1 VWDGWSYPWA
11 SCLYSRG
18 LVPNAALRMLRLYAE
33 EFVAPNTFHTNS
45 TFRLKSGLDNNT
57 WRLMS
62 VEGGFMYLSGVQEML
77 LQSYGGRI
85 VIFPG
90 IPDDW
95 RGRDIAFDSLQAE
108 GGFLID
114 ARVASGQFAC
124 ARIRSPRGGRCVVR
138 DNFPKG
144 WRLLNEQGNP
154 VPKRVRD
161 GWIEWRTRE
170 DAVYFIVAAQL
181 GLKQAKAILNHWPQQ
196 DRPAANIFGV
206 K

>member
-1 VWDGWSYPWA
+1 
-11 SCLYSRG
+11 
-18 LVPNAALRMLRLYAE
+18 M
-33 EFVAPNTFHTNS
+33 T
-45 TFRLKSGLDNNT
+45 
-57 WRLMS
+57 
-62 VEGGFMYLSGVQEML
+62 VEGSFMYLSGVQEML

-114 ARVASGQFAC
+114 ARVAGGQFAC

-144 WRLLNEQGNP
+144 WRLLNQQGKP
-154 VPKRVRD
+154 VPNRVRG

-170 DAVYFIVAAQL
+170 NAVYFIVAARL
-181 GLKQAKAILNHWPQQ
+181 DLKQAKAILNHWPQQ
-196 DRPAANIFGV
+196 DRPAANLFGV
-206 K
+206 KK